1 MPSISHH
8 NFFELNS
15 SKFISND
22 KSLQNI
28 NDINI
33 FPYNLS
39 DYHCHRHNP
48 SISSTSSTSS
58 TSSSLSSSST
68 SSSTL
73 TMPLSSSSTTTTA
86 SSVLSASLTT
96 LTPTTKLERNKK
108 RGIPSIMKYPD
119 FPVKAQCPECSKFIT
134 TKIYHKN
141 GRCVYVL
148 AMGLFSLTVVLFWVP
163 FFVDSCKDITHICP
177 NCNTRLGT
185 RHRL

>member
-8 NFFELNS
+8 FFELNS
-15 SKFISND
+15 PKFKSND

-28 NDINI
+28 NDINDINI
-33 FPYNLS
+33 FPCNLPESKNLS
-39 DYHCHRHNP
+39 DYHSHRHYP
-48 SISSTSSTSS
+48 SISSTSSS
-58 TSSSLSSSST
+58 SSSST

-73 TMPLSSSSTTTTA
+73 TMTLKSSTTNTT
-86 SSVLSASLTT
+86 SSVSSS
-96 LTPTTKLERNKK
+96 TTKLERNKK

-119 FPVKAQCPECSKFIT
+119 FPVKAQCPKCSKFIT

-141 GRCVYVL
+141 GKCVYVL

-177 NCNTRLGT
+177 NCDTRLGT